1 MRKTFRKNLWSIWC
15 VFALS
20 ATVCMSCGPKYEPI
34 SLEGSSSR
42 TVREEN
48 KSETG
53 QKEQQE
59 QTLEETTIK
68 QDRSEQTTAFQADTL
83 EAPEDGSTEALGT
96 EETEPVKNSAIGDS
110 QTDGYEGTDDAFYQ
124 QCGMSREEAESD
136 RIGFIEDV
144 MNENKDAVAA
154 RIMYPRTV
162 TVAAGTFEVQDA
174 AGFMAYY
181 DEIFTEPFKAQLDQ
195 EAEQELFCQNGM
207 VSFGSGLVWF
217 FPSGSGGS
225 MDISSINGLDGCSV
239 RYGR

>member
-1 MRKTFRKNLWSIWC
+1 MKKTYRKSPWNIWC

-20 ATVCMSCGPKYEPI
+20 AAVCMSCGPKYEPI

-42 TVREEN
+42 ATREET

-53 QKEQQE
+53 QKEQ
-59 QTLEETTIK
+59 TLAETTAK
-68 QDRSEQTTAFQADTL
+68 QDRAEQTTTSAADTL
-83 EAPEDGSTEALGT
+83 EELESDSIEAMGP
-96 EETEPVKNSAIGDS
+96 EETETVETSAIGIS
-110 QTDGYEGTDDAFYQ
+110 ETDGNGETNDAFYQ

-144 MNENKDAVAA
+144 MNENKEAVAA

-181 DEIFTEPFKAQLDQ
+181 DEIFTESFKAQLDQ

-207 VSFGSGLVWF
+207 VSFGSGLIWF